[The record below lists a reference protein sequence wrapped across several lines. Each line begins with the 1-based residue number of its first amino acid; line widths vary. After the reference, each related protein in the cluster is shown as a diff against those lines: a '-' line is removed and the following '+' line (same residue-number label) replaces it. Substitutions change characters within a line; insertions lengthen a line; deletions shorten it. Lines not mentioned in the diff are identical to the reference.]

1 MNPPFGTK
9 SCFAFYFDYEEPRI
23 LEIYIEALQD
33 MDPHPLSQQAWKTH
47 KSRTRNSGGVFKVRN
62 DFMDSYIIIDVP
74 TKLKKS
80 CCNSKRASVIQV
92 LACSALCLCYLNLP
106 NKIKYYNDITLSVT
120 QHFWRPLGPKGQIS
134 RYHRLQ
140 NFPENCQFAT
150 LLCKILLW
158 N

>member
-1 MNPPFGTK
+1 
-9 SCFAFYFDYEEPRI
+9 
-23 LEIYIEALQD
+23 
-33 MDPHPLSQQAWKTH
+33 MDPHPLSQWAWKTH

-120 QHFWRPLGPKGQIS
+120 QHFWRPLGPKGQFS
-134 RYHRLQ
+134 RYHKL
-140 NFPENCQFAT
+140 
-150 LLCKILLW
+150 
-158 N
+158 